1 MYMQENTIVHKSSY
15 CKLKDA
21 REVPEKKEIDLLIK
35 VIKV

>member
-1 MYMQENTIVHKSSY
+1 MEENTIVHKSSY

-21 REVPEKKEIDLLIK
+21 REIPDKKEIDLLIK